1 MKMLKKMIQKAIQ
14 MMKRNQNKVIQT
26 NLLINLRKTHPLM
39 QLSKRLDQNLQE
51 QEKLSIKRWKKDRL
65 KLKKPNQLKNNF

>member
-1 MKMLKKMIQKAIQ
+1 
-14 MMKRNQNKVIQT
+14 
-26 NLLINLRKTHPLM
+26 M